1 MNAMNPINTQTIRYR
16 LADGIATLT
25 FDEQGSPVNTM
36 SAQWQDDM
44 ARITAQVVQD
54 RAQIRGVVLA
64 SAKSTFFA
72 GADLRAVMRLRPSD
86 GPQVFQA
93 VERMKQ
99 QFRTLETL
107 GVPVVACLNGS
118 ALGGGWELALVGHHR
133 IALNQPSVRF
143 GLPEVT
149 LGLIP
154 GGGGIT
160 KMTRLLGLQAAQPYL
175 LEGRLFNP
183 EQALK
188 LGLVHAL
195 VDTPDA
201 LLPQALA
208 LIEAQQHQPEACQPW
223 DRKGYTLPGG
233 TPQQPQLAGLLSMA
247 PALLKRSTQGR
258 YPAPEAAL
266 AAMVEGA
273 LVDVDTALRLESRYL
288 ATVMVGPVARNM
300 VNTFFFN
307 LNAIQHRPGPA
318 AGTASNSL
326 PARPAQ
332 LPGLPKVPN
341 PSVQALL
348 DALHPTVTR
357 RLQHSVA
364 QETAALLSEG
374 LPAALV
380 NNAGLQAAMALGPL
394 VLLAACGLDTTLS
407 GQQALSP
414 EQAQKVWDVQPIQ
427 DRLLYRQA
435 VEAAR
440 CLHEGVVSQV
450 AEGNI
455 ASIFGVGFPG
465 WTGGALQFIYSMG
478 VPQFAQRCTRLAS
491 QHGPGFVLDEAVQ
504 ATLHQ
509 HQPVY

>member
-1 MNAMNPINTQTIRYR
+1 MNTQTIRYS

-25 FDEQGSPVNTM
+25 FDEPGSPVNTM
-36 SAQWQDDM
+36 SAQWQDDLVSV
-44 ARITAQVVQD
+44 TAQVVQD
-54 RAQIRGVVLA
+54 RAQIRGLVLA

-72 GADLRAVMRLRPSD
+72 GADLRAVMRLRPAD
-86 GPQVFQA
+86 GPQMFQA
-93 VERMKQ
+93 VERMKR

-133 IALNQPSVRF
+133 VALNQPSVRF

-195 VDTPDA
+195 VDTADA
-201 LLPQALA
+201 LRPQALA
-208 LIEAQQHQPEACQPW
+208 FIEAHQHPPEACQPVW
-223 DRKGYTLPGG
+223 DRPGYRLPGG
-233 TPQQPQLAGLLSMA
+233 TPQQPQLAGLLSVA
-247 PALLKRSTQGR
+247 PAVLKQTTRGC

-273 LVDVDTALRLESRYL
+273 LVDVDTALRIESRYL
-288 ATVMVGPVARNM
+288 AAVMVGPVARNM

-307 LNAIQHRPGPA
+307 LNAIQHRPSPA

-326 PARPAQ
+326 P
-332 LPGLPKVPN
+332 GLPKVSNPN
-341 PSVQALL
+341 VQALL
-348 DALHPTVTR
+348 DALHPTATR

-364 QETAALLSEG
+364 QETAALLTEG

-380 NNAGLQAAMALGPL
+380 DNAGLQAAMALGPL
-394 VLLAACGLDTTLS
+394 ALLEASGLGATLS
-407 GQQALSP
+407 VQQTLTP

-440 CLHEGVVSQV
+440 CLHEGVFNQV

-478 VPQFAQRCTRLAS
+478 VPAFVQRCAELSS
-491 QHGPGFVLDEAVQ
+491 QHGSGFVLDEAVQ
-504 ATLHQ
+504 ATLRQ

>member
-1 MNAMNPINTQTIRYR
+1 MNTQTIRYS

-25 FDEQGSPVNTM
+25 FDEPGSPVNTM
-36 SAQWQDDM
+36 SAQWQDDLVSV
-44 ARITAQVVQD
+44 TAQVVQD
-54 RAQIRGVVLA
+54 RAHIRGLVLA

-72 GADLRAVMRLRPSD
+72 GADLRAVMRLRPAD
-86 GPQVFQA
+86 GPQMFQA
-93 VERMKQ
+93 VERMKR

-133 IALNQPSVRF
+133 VAVNQPSVRF

-201 LLPQALA
+201 LRPQALA
-208 LIEAQQHQPEACQPW
+208 WIEAHQHLPEACQPVW
-223 DRKGYTLPGG
+223 DRPGYRLPGG
-233 TPQQPQLAGLLSMA
+233 TPQQPQLAGLLSVA
-247 PALLKRSTQGR
+247 PAVLKQTTRGC

-273 LVDVDTALRLESRYL
+273 LVDVDTALRIESRYL
-288 ATVMVGPVARNM
+288 AAVMVGPVAHNM

-318 AGTASNSL
+318 AGTVSNSS
-326 PARPAQ
+326 PARPTQ

-341 PSVQALL
+341 PNVQALL
-348 DALHPTVTR
+348 DALYPTVTR
-357 RLQHSVA
+357 RLQHSAA
-364 QETAALLSEG
+364 QEAAALLSEG

-380 NNAGLQAAMALGPL
+380 NNAGLQVAMALGPL
-394 VLLAACGLDTTLS
+394 ALLNACGLGATLS
-407 GQQALSP
+407 GQQPLTP

-427 DRLLYRQA
+427 DRLFYRQA

-440 CLHEGVVSQV
+440 CLHEGAFNQV

-478 VPQFAQRCTRLAS
+478 VQNFAQRCAELAS
-491 QHGPGFVLDEAVQ
+491 QHGPGFALDEAVQ
-504 ATLHQ
+504 VTLHQ